1 MKAEL
6 IQKIAATMPTSDSVV
21 RKHWASVIVDQ
32 QVPLISL
39 LPLLDEDI
47 KIAQR
52 FMWTIGDVCEL
63 DSSVVAQCMPIL
75 FDLRN
80 EMPFPGM
87 DRSVAKWLW
96 LTDVPESVEPDATEQ
111 LLQWMRDKHAAIA
124 CKSYSAKAL
133 YELVKDGRLEKS
145 EFAAVLKSES
155 RHKNKAYAYRMKK
168 QLDELA
174 TIAGI

>member
-39 LPLLDEDI
+39 LPLLDEDT
-47 KIAQR
+47 KVAQR

-63 DSSVVAQCMPIL
+63 NPSVVSQCMPIL

-80 EMPFPGM
+80 ELPFPGM

-96 LTDVPESVEPDATEQ
+96 LTRVPESVEQQAIKQ
-111 LLQWMRDKHAAIA
+111 LLEWMDDDDVAVA

-133 YELVKDGRLEKS
+133 FELVKDGRLKKAKFES
-145 EFAAVLKSES
+145 VLKSAC
-155 RHKNKAYAYRMKK
+155 RHNNKAYAYRMKK
-168 QLDELA
+168 QLDELT
-174 TIAGI
+174 TIAGV